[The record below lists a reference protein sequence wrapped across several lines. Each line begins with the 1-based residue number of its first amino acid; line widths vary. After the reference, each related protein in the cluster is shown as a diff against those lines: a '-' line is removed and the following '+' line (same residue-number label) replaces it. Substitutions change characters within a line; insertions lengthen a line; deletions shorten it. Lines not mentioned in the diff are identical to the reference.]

1 MKGYKNST
9 KTVYETE
16 SSDYDSGYRSGKDF
30 YSKSRMASSMT
41 PSEKGGVAGKIARG
55 VVRATVVK
63 PTDAV
68 IKALSH
74 TGALTDDDG
83 AKASPAY
90 VKGQLKA
97 RKDTVG
103 YAAGGKVKAPPPK
116 AYDPVKDEP
125 TSRPLTADQVRNL
138 RNRMK
143 AAPKKRAYD
152 PVLDEPTSRPFAK
165 GGKVKSDMAQDKATV
180 RKAVHKHERAMHP
193 GKPLT
198 KMRNGGKVGC

>member
-1 MKGYKNST
+1 
-9 KTVYETE
+9 
-16 SSDYDSGYRSGKDF
+16 
-30 YSKSRMASSMT
+30 MASSMT
-41 PSEKGGVAGKIARG
+41 PSEKGGVAGKISRA

-68 IKALSH
+68 VKALSR
-74 TGALTDDDG
+74 TGVLTDDG

-103 YAAGGKVKAPPPK
+103 YAKGGAVKASPPK
-116 AYDPVKDEP
+116 AYDAVKDEP
-125 TSRPLTADQVRNL
+125 TSRPLTADQMRNL

-143 AAPKKRAYD
+143 APKRAYD
-152 PVLDEPTSRPFAK
+152 PVKDEPTSRPFAK
-165 GGKVKSDMAQDKATV
+165 GGYAKKDMAQDKATAG
-180 RKAVHKHERAMHP
+180 KAVHKHERKMHP

-198 KMRNGGKVGC
+198 KMQMGGKVGC

>member
-16 SSDYDSGYRSGKDF
+16 ASDYDSGYRSGKDV

-41 PSEKGGVAGKIARG
+41 PSEKGGAAGKISRG
-55 VVRATVVK
+55 VMRATVVK

-68 IKALSH
+68 VKALSR
-74 TGALTDDDG
+74 TGVLTDDG

-103 YAAGGKVKAPPPK
+103 YAAGGKVS
-116 AYDPVKDEP
+116 
-125 TSRPLTADQVRNL
+125 SRGDGIAR
-138 RNRMK
+138 
-143 AAPKKRAYD
+143 
-152 PVLDEPTSRPFAK
+152 K
-165 GGKVKSDMAQDKATV
+165 GK
-180 RKAVHKHERAMHP
+180 
-193 GKPLT
+193 T
-198 KMRNGGKVGC
+198 KGRFI

>member
-16 SSDYDSGYRSGKDF
+16 ASDYDSGYRSGKDV

-41 PSEKGGVAGKIARG
+41 PSEKGGAAGKITRG
-55 VVRATVVK
+55 VMRATVVK

-68 IKALSH
+68 VKALSR

-90 VKGQLKA
+90 VKGQMKA

-103 YAAGGKVKAPPPK
+103 YA
-116 AYDPVKDEP
+116 
-125 TSRPLTADQVRNL
+125 
-138 RNRMK
+138 
-143 AAPKKRAYD
+143 
-152 PVLDEPTSRPFAK
+152 K
-165 GGKVKSDMAQDKATV
+165 GGYAKKDMAQDKATAG
-180 RKAVHKHERAMHP
+180 KAVHKHERKMHP

-198 KMRNGGKVGC
+198 KMQMGGKVGC